1 MSRVLKFLKL
11 LLERP
16 VHFMVGAGVLFSLFI
31 GAASWVLLLVPGPH
45 DSARQIM
52 IARGQSLENVTRE
65 LAASGVLRSALVF
78 SVYSRFAGPVQAGE
92 FDLPPRASMRDISR
106 ILRVGDVVMH
116 AITVPEGLTSQQKL
130 HRVDSCVKLKE
141 RGINRQYVLGIS

>member
-31 GAASWVLLLVPGPH
+31 GAANWVLLLVPGPH

-78 SVYSRFAGPVQAGE
+78 SVYSRFAGPVQPESLIAAT
-92 FDLPPRASMRDISR
+92 RQ
-106 ILRVGDVVMH
+106 H
-116 AITVPEGLTSQQKL
+116 ARYFAYFARRRCCHARNHSA
-130 HRVDSCVKLKE
+130 VK
-141 RGINRQYVLGIS
+141 V